1 MGCLQATPSSY
12 HHSNH
17 TALLSHLLSRTA
29 PTPQQDILR
38 LAGIQCQYSLRPQ
51 PVVQM
56 WKLHHQRKMVL
67 FHSKSTTLSKHSSV
81 AESCAAIKG
90 SEAPTESNWRR
101 TEVCQGN
108 RVSQG
113 GRFNFPPKQL
123 FDVGSGCTSS
133 RNPKQIASFA
143 SYVRYCVKYQAWWL
157 KNNGAKLI
165 THWHR
170 LHLSFLGR
178 WGIKKWTGLA
188 T

>member
-1 MGCLQATPSSY
+1 
-12 HHSNH
+12 
-17 TALLSHLLSRTA
+17 
-29 PTPQQDILR
+29 
-38 LAGIQCQYSLRPQ
+38 
-51 PVVQM
+51 M

-170 LHLSFLGR
+170 LHLFFGGVGYQEVDRSGHLVVERCYSTSYSYG
-178 WGIKKWTGLA
+178 KNK
-188 T
+188 

>member
-1 MGCLQATPSSY
+1 MGGKKKSSNEIKKFILTGCLQATPSSY

-17 TALLSHLLSRTA
+17 TALVLSYLLSRTA

-90 SEAPTESNWRR
+90 SEAPTESN
-101 TEVCQGN
+101 
-108 RVSQG
+108 
-113 GRFNFPPKQL
+113 
-123 FDVGSGCTSS
+123 
-133 RNPKQIASFA
+133 
-143 SYVRYCVKYQAWWL
+143 
-157 KNNGAKLI
+157 
-165 THWHR
+165 
-170 LHLSFLGR
+170 
-178 WGIKKWTGLA
+178 
-188 T
+188 